1 MIVAGADD
9 DARTGEFRTGRAQ
22 AADAQAADGQAA
34 DGQAADMPYGEGSP
48 YDGPGD
54 GPPANVADGR
64 RLRRDRNRQAVVH
77 ALLGLYHEGNLRPS
91 SAEVALRA
99 GLSPRSLFRYFDD
112 VDDLCR
118 AAVDRHIRR
127 ILPLNEIG
135 ASPGDPV
142 PAKAAALA
150 AQRVRL
156 YEAIG
161 SVGVVSRLQAP
172 FQPLVQDE
180 LSRVRQ
186 GWRRQIAELFG
197 PEIAA
202 LGASGDAMLA
212 AADALCSFESY
223 QLLRHDQGRS
233 PGRVRKVLTASLMVL
248 FGRPGGPP

>member
-1 MIVAGADD
+1 MTSTGTTGAGTD
-9 DARTGEFRTGRAQ
+9 DAARA
-22 AADAQAADGQAA
+22 
-34 DGQAADMPYGEGSP
+34 PGEGDAGTEEVP
-48 YDGPGD
+48 
-54 GPPANVADGR
+54 DGR
-64 RLRRDRNRQAVVH
+64 RLRRDRNREAVVH
-77 ALLGLYHEGNLRPS
+77 ALLGLYQQGNLRPS
-91 SAEVALRA
+91 SAEVAQQA

-127 ILPLNEIG
+127 ILPLNDIRAVPE
-135 ASPGDPV
+135 DPV

-180 LSRVRQ
+180 LTRARH

-197 PEIAA
+197 PEI
-202 LGASGDAMLA
+202 DAMGAAGGALLA

-223 QLLRHDQGRS
+223 QLLRHDQGCS
-233 PGRVRKVLTASLMVL
+233 PARVRTVLATSLAAL
-248 FGRPGGPP
+248 FGRPDGQG